1 MSDTK
6 RTDTT
11 SIKDNIVSFQSKAGA
26 QSAYFSLNDA
36 EAFCI
41 QTDEI
46 YYISVIYQDRKGRYH
61 SHGHA
66 VFKSGEKVK
75 FTIAV
80 NDDEMVREKC
90 LKAGHRIAREF
101 GTTLMTGKID
111 EYGKFHPNTNTQ
123 KGKEI
128 KCGKS

>member
-6 RTDTT
+6 RTEPT

-26 QSAYFSLNDA
+26 QRACFSLNDV

-41 QTDEI
+41 ETDEV
-46 YYISVIYQDRKGRYH
+46 YYISVIYRDRNGRYH

-66 VFKSGEKVK
+66 VFQSGEKVK
-75 FTIAV
+75 FTIVV

-90 LKAGHRIAREF
+90 LKAGHRIASEF
-101 GTTLMTGKID
+101 GATLMTGKID
-111 EYGKFHPNTNTQ
+111 EYGKFHPNTSTQ

-128 KCGKS
+128 TCGKR